1 MSDLKPPMSTVGLVL
16 FIAAGFLLFVLAL
29 LLGKRQIMRFSLRSS
44 RRPHIS
50 IGSDAPKKMRKSIL
64 ECLDRVCKIR
74 HEPVLL
80 NAKVLQTASAV
91 PNSYF
96 YRMKALDSFSK
107 LDEVLKSEE
116 PGSEGRHP
124 NKTVRHYLLGLY
136 PDYLGSSSTDLI
148 HQFADAYEHA
158 QHDPT
163 EFGEAQY
170 KHYQGLLDELITCLR
185 NGVAKRPGVVFG
197 KVMGIDTQVIYKPDK
212 GDTQTQTMPQ
222 TSPGTKDTSPD
233 KDMSGKLDMRHRTRA
248 GSSAQSS
255 FMDSGH
261 SSHQSTASA
270 ESFIP
275 HAESPERIVLLDFDK
290 KSHFV

>member
-1 MSDLKPPMSTVGLVL
+1 MSVDNKPPMSTVGLVL
-16 FIAAGFLLFVLAL
+16 FIAAGFLVFVLVAL
-29 LLGKRQIMRFSLRSS
+29 LAKRQIMRFSLRSS

-80 NAKVLQTASAV
+80 NAKVLQTATAV
-91 PNSYF
+91 PNSYY

-107 LDEVLKSEE
+107 FDETLKSEE
-116 PGSEGRHP
+116 PELEGRHP

-136 PDYLGSSSTDLI
+136 PDFLGSSSTDLI

-158 QHDPT
+158 RHDPT

-170 KHYQGLLDELITCLR
+170 KHYQGLLEELITCLR
-185 NGVAKRPGVVFG
+185 NTAAKRPGVVFTKTIG
-197 KVMGIDTQVIYKPDK
+197 MDTQVIYKPDK
-212 GDTQTQTMPQ
+212 GDTQTKTMPH
-222 TSPGTKDTSPD
+222 SPDPKDSSPD
-233 KDMSGKLDMRHRTRA
+233 KDICGKLDMRHRTRA

-261 SSHQSTASA
+261 SSHQSTTSA

-275 HAESPERIVLLDFDK
+275 HTESPERIVLLDFDK
-290 KSHFV
+290 KSHYV